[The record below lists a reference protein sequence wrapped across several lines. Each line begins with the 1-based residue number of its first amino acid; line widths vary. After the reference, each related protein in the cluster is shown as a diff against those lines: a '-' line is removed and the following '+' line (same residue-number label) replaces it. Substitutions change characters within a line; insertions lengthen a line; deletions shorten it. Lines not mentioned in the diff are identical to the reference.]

1 MELRPE
7 ATEGVDCKAES
18 NLLLGRTL
26 LADAIRTR
34 KGIDYIESPSVWSV
48 IMSFFFFGSHF
59 CLDLHGTAWFHL
71 REATT
76 LALTLGMHE
85 QATYKSLDRIEC
97 THRRRL
103 YWLLFVT
110 ERAYALQQHR
120 PLTLYATIN
129 LPSFQD
135 EPEEAEK
142 LNGFLHMVKLYR
154 PFDDSFVGLWNKAK
168 TGCTTEW
175 LAQVQQQLSDALPVY
190 LQGTESQA
198 VDVKVSQ
205 KWLRTL
211 VWQLSMSHGYLSSAA
226 ADKAMSFQFP
236 IEISRDLVAVTA
248 QFSQQAME
256 VHGIGLIEKLFD
268 VSCTLIDVMSCVPI
282 EQHSFDFGPREY
294 LHQMMTLISNL
305 RGGQQRYTPLLVS
318 KINDTMP
325 DMGYALAPSMTDSTS
340 QHGVSRSNSNES
352 SFGSPPLSA
361 LDSQTSPFGFPQDLG
376 VDVSSTASMFAG
388 ATSSTASMF
397 ASAMISNHGIEYGDM
412 AASGPTQMFVNP
424 LVFQDPVAMKL
435 EPDG

>member
-1 MELRPE
+1 MKCLAGYGARNCRNCDSSGLICTYNSVPQKKGPKGNRAKVISELRETQRQSQLSTQSHGSDSPPDSPTFSRKPCVLSRDMITACVEYFFANMYPTMPILHRQTIGNIIDQMDADLEAYCLVASLCAYMLIQPNMELRPE
-7 ATEGVDCKAES
+7 AAEGLDCKAES
-18 NLLLGRTL
+18 NLPLGRTL

-34 KGIDYIESPSVWSV
+34 KRIDYIEFPSAWSV
-48 IMSFFFFGSHF
+48 ITSFFFFGSHF

-76 LALTLGMHE
+76 LALTLRMHE
-85 QATYKSLDRIEC
+85 QATYRSLDRVEC
-97 THRRRL
+97 IHRRRL

-129 LPSFQD
+129 FPSPQD

-142 LNGFLHMVKLYR
+142 LDGFLHMVKLYR

-256 VHGIGLIEKLFD
+256 VHGIGL
-268 VSCTLIDVMSCVPI
+268 
-282 EQHSFDFGPREY
+282 
-294 LHQMMTLISNL
+294 
-305 RGGQQRYTPLLVS
+305 
-318 KINDTMP
+318 
-325 DMGYALAPSMTDSTS
+325 
-340 QHGVSRSNSNES
+340 
-352 SFGSPPLSA
+352 
-361 LDSQTSPFGFPQDLG
+361 
-376 VDVSSTASMFAG
+376 VSSSYSSLVPNSWDYRVTAKA
-388 ATSSTASMF
+388 
-397 ASAMISNHGIEYGDM
+397 I
-412 AASGPTQMFVNP
+412 
-424 LVFQDPVAMKL
+424 
-435 EPDG
+435 

>member
-1 MELRPE
+1 
-7 ATEGVDCKAES
+7 
-18 NLLLGRTL
+18 
-26 LADAIRTR
+26 
-34 KGIDYIESPSVWSV
+34 
-48 IMSFFFFGSHF
+48 
-59 CLDLHGTAWFHL
+59 
-71 REATT
+71 
-76 LALTLGMHE
+76 
-85 QATYKSLDRIEC
+85 
-97 THRRRL
+97 
-103 YWLLFVT
+103 
-110 ERAYALQQHR
+110 
-120 PLTLYATIN
+120 
-129 LPSFQD
+129 
-135 EPEEAEK
+135 
-142 LNGFLHMVKLYR
+142 
-154 PFDDSFVGLWNKAK
+154 
-168 TGCTTEW
+168 
-175 LAQVQQQLSDALPVY
+175 
-190 LQGTESQA
+190 
-198 VDVKVSQ
+198 
-205 KWLRTL
+205 
-211 VWQLSMSHGYLSSAA
+211 
-226 ADKAMSFQFP
+226 
-236 IEISRDLVAVTA
+236 
-248 QFSQQAME
+248 
-256 VHGIGLIEKLFD
+256 
-268 VSCTLIDVMSCVPI
+268 MSCVPI

-388 ATSSTASMF
+388 AASSTASMF